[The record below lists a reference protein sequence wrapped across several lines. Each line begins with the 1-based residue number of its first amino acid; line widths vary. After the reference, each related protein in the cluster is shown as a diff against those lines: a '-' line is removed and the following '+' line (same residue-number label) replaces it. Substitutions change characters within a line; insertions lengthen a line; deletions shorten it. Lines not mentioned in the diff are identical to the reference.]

1 MRYRRLLIP
10 GACYFFTVVVA
21 RRQPIFYESGAVALL
36 EQAISLVKSRHPF
49 EIEAQVILPDH
60 VHAIWQLPDGDA
72 DYAGRWR
79 LIKSEFTRRYRQS
92 SGQVVCSVR
101 RESRG
106 EQGLWQS
113 RYWEHMIRDE
123 ADFAAHVDYIHFN
136 PVKHG
141 LVAAPRAW
149 EHSTFRDWVER
160 GVYERDW
167 GADLVPMTVADKN
180 WE

>member
-1 MRYRRLLIP
+1 M
-10 GACYFFTVVVA
+10 A
-21 RRQPIFYESGAVALL
+21 RGES
-36 EQAISLVKSRHPF
+36 R
-49 EIEAQVILPDH
+49 
-60 VHAIWQLPDGDA
+60 IWQ
-72 DYAGRWR
+72 R
-79 LIKSEFTRRYRQS
+79 
-92 SGQVVCSVR
+92 
-101 RESRG
+101 
-106 EQGLWQS
+106 
-113 RYWEHMIRDE
+113 RYWEHLIRDE